1 MPGGRKIELI
11 SSLRSLKQENWDELT
26 RGRRRLIV
34 ATLLMLDAFS
44 GLLNQISSLNLLDYL
59 LGGNLPNDL
68 VWLLQLTQAI
78 SCGFFY
84 VKILYDDAKPGL
96 LRSVGVAASPLFLLL
111 VVFISLELLFSG
123 LDSTAMITLDSISI
137 GRDTLTHSST
147 YLSIAI
153 GLTLTYKVQRYGN
166 FAQSEFFMVGMF
178 VVFVISWNDSYS
190 PLFDAPRD
198 GVLVWSLLFRVTVAA
213 FILTGIAGVMTD

>member
-68 VWLLQLTQAI
+68 VWLLQLTQAF

-84 VKILYDDAKPGL
+84 VKIL
-96 LRSVGVAASPLFLLL
+96 
-111 VVFISLELLFSG
+111 
-123 LDSTAMITLDSISI
+123 
-137 GRDTLTHSST
+137 
-147 YLSIAI
+147 
-153 GLTLTYKVQRYGN
+153 
-166 FAQSEFFMVGMF
+166 
-178 VVFVISWNDSYS
+178 
-190 PLFDAPRD
+190 
-198 GVLVWSLLFRVTVAA
+198 
-213 FILTGIAGVMTD
+213 

>member
-1 MPGGRKIELI
+1 M
-11 SSLRSLKQENWDELT
+11 
-26 RGRRRLIV
+26 
-34 ATLLMLDAFS
+34 
-44 GLLNQISSLNLLDYL
+44 
-59 LGGNLPNDL
+59 GGNLPNDM
-68 VWLLQLTQAI
+68 VWLFQVAQAI

-84 VKILYDDAKPGL
+84 VKILYDDAKPSL
-96 LRSVGVAASPLFLLL
+96 LRSVGVAGSPLFLLIVVL
-111 VVFISLELLFSG
+111 VTLEFLFSG
-123 LDSTAMITLDSISI
+123 LDSTAMITFDSVSI

-178 VVFVISWNDSYS
+178 AVFVISWTNSYS

-198 GVLVWSLLFRVTVAA
+198 GILVWSLLFRVVLVA
-213 FILTGIAGVMTD
+213 FILTGIAGVMVDLLIYRGFRLRNATPQVMMISSLGVKRLAKISL